1 MWALLV
7 LAFVTSMLLAGRMAR
22 DRHRSTKAWV
32 WIASFVGPLGPLALY
47 VLGSRPNRTSH
58 A

>member
-1 MWALLV
+1 MWVLFV
-7 LAFVTSMLLAGRMAR
+7 LALVASMLLAGRMAR

-32 WIASFVGPLGPLALY
+32 WIAAFVGPLGPLALY
-47 VLGSRPNRTSH
+47 VLGNRPNGASH